1 MRYLIYFLVAVATV
15 VTTIVISAV
24 FGLSLI
30 TSALVALGTWSILT
44 PVIIKKLE
52 GKKGK

>member
-44 PVIIKKLE
+44 QVIIKKLE